1 MTFHTTFDT
10 TADSLALPS
19 QSQLPERRTSPLA
32 SGRSSQAKEVCNKHT
47 FGIGI
52 RGGGGGTR
60 WASATLNFSNGH
72 FWAKQQVIFAQNHLI
87 FGQALEKIFG
97 HETSERSW
105 SHTPVIFCYAIWFV
119 GKTMHSHIH
128 KGPVAQNF

>member
-32 SGRSSQAKEVCNKHT
+32 SGRSSQAKEVCNKHI
-47 FGIGI
+47 FGIGV

-60 WASATLNFSNGH
+60 WASATLEF
-72 FWAKQQVIFAQNHLI
+72 FKWPL
-87 FGQALEKIFG
+87 
-97 HETSERSW
+97 W
-105 SHTPVIFCYAIWFV
+105 
-119 GKTMHSHIH
+119 GKTASNICA
-128 KGPVAQNF
+128 KSLDFRASAGENIRARDL